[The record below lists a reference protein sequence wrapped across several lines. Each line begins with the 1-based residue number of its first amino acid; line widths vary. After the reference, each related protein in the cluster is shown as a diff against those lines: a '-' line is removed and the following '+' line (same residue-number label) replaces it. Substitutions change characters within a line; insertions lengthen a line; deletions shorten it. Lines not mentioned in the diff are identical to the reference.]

1 MKNLEKKKA
10 WERWREVVEFERRMR
25 IQLQGALKIMRR
37 MKNLEKKKAW
47 ERWREV
53 VEFERRMRIQL
64 QGALKIMRRDEE
76 SPRRRRRGS
85 DGWNSTRR
93 LRRGKTPFVS
103 RRWPSS
109 SSASCTGLRLAFSLG
124 GISSSSATKRFFR
137 KQQALK
143 RATAAGDTVIRQK
156 RKTLVALA
164 WRAWKYQMVD
174 QDKLASV
181 KQMLS
186 KRLSA
191 AKGTY
196 RARWW
201 AYVEHRRR
209 KLEKFSVAVDLHRR
223 WQKRAAFN
231 QWIESVHAAS
241 TEMEAKLAKAMEWAF
256 GASLSLT
263 MSKWRAL
270 VKGEKQRKM
279 AMQRMVGLLTGFG
292 LENLG
297 VHVLHAWREVCLEKQ
312 RGTAHLR
319 KADNHRRARVLDQA
333 FLSWKIQS
341 MPLSDADHA
350 KMLGQGADD
359 VWDHD
364 YDDKGDTTQVHA
376 QVLVRRTRAMFDG
389 LNFDSDE
396 DTQDLIEE
404 DRRATPG
411 TGMRGV
417 MSRAMKISQSGAGA
431 APKTATQ
438 SWALSDSDSDDDDTS
453 CRRREGWGEDVL
465 RAAGVKR
472 GGAYC
477 KIVRCEVHSTGG
489 QVLFGV
495 RRKGVDKKLT
505 YPRRRRRARGAVM
518 STRAR
523 ERVERS
529 PSFTCSR
536 RAPQGENRARLPRGP
551 KEIYAGDPSSRSA
564 RSAARVSVRSTL
576 SNGPNT
582 RLAHFLTADWIRRAT
597 KRAAASTACLASAH
611 RHRRRVCVERARGET
626 RVVVASCWGR
636 RAQAPANCLIPTST
650 DSAVA
655 SSPRNDDGRARA
667 RAPAAGGRDQA
678 PAATVRGAS
687 QGEGGGR
694 GGGGASLS
702 LSLSFSHARPRASLH
717 GSPRFPHLA
726 PRND

>member
-1 MKNLEKKKA
+1 MEFHEEIA
-10 WERWREVVEFERRMR
+10 ARENAIREQKVAIVLKR
-25 IQLQGALKIMRR
+25 IMHGDYVSRFHWVASHHPAQQAVLPQAAGAQARH
-37 MKNLEKKKAW
+37 
-47 ERWREV
+47 
-53 VEFERRMRIQL
+53 
-64 QGALKIMRRDEE
+64 
-76 SPRRRRRGS
+76 RRRRYCHS
-85 DGWNSTRR
+85 
-93 LRRGKTPFVS
+93 P
-103 RRWPSS
+103 
-109 SSASCTGLRLAFSLG
+109 
-124 GISSSSATKRFFR
+124 
-137 KQQALK
+137 
-143 RATAAGDTVIRQK
+143 K

-196 RARWW
+196 LARWW

-292 LENLG
+292 LDNLG

-389 LNFDSDE
+389 LNPDSDE

-417 MSRAMKISQSGAGA
+417 MSRAMKISQSGAGRR
-431 APKTATQ
+431 PKPLRNRGRSRTPTRMMTI
-438 SWALSDSDSDDDDTS
+438 LC
-453 CRRREGWGEDVL
+453 CRRREGWG
-465 RAAGVKR
+465 
-472 GGAYC
+472 GGC
-477 KIVRCEVHSTGG
+477 PPC
-489 QVLFGV
+489 
-495 RRKGVDKKLT
+495 
-505 YPRRRRRARGAVM
+505 RRRQARGCLLQIAGCG
-518 STRAR
+518 SLDRG
-523 ERVERS
+523 
-529 PSFTCSR
+529 PSF
-536 RAPQGENRARLPRGP
+536 
-551 KEIYAGDPSSRSA
+551 
-564 RSAARVSVRSTL
+564 VR
-576 SNGPNT
+576 
-582 RLAHFLTADWIRRAT
+582 
-597 KRAAASTACLASAH
+597 
-611 RHRRRVCVERARGET
+611 
-626 RVVVASCWGR
+626 
-636 RAQAPANCLIPTST
+636 
-650 DSAVA
+650 
-655 SSPRNDDGRARA
+655 
-667 RAPAAGGRDQA
+667 PAAKRC
-678 PAATVRGAS
+678 R
-687 QGEGGGR
+687 
-694 GGGGASLS
+694 
-702 LSLSFSHARPRASLH
+702 
-717 GSPRFPHLA
+717 
-726 PRND
+726 

>member
-1 MKNLEKKKA
+1 MRIQLQGALKIMRRMKNLEKKKA
-10 WERWREVVEFERRMR
+10 WERWKEVVEFERRMR

-47 ERWREV
+47 ERW
-53 VEFERRMRIQL
+53 VEFHEEIAARENAIREQKVAIVLKRIMH
-64 QGALKIMRRDEE
+64 GTTSRVFT
-76 SPRRRRRGS
+76 
-85 DGWNSTRR
+85 GWHLIIQRN
-93 LRRGKTPFVS
+93 
-103 RRWPSS
+103 
-109 SSASCTGLRLAFSLG
+109 
-124 GISSSSATKRFFR
+124 KRFFR

-196 RARWW
+196 LARWW

-209 KLEKFSVAVDLHRR
+209 KLEKFSVAMDLHRK

-292 LENLG
+292 LDNLG

-333 FLSWKIQS
+333 FLSWKVQS

-389 LNFDSDE
+389 LNPDSDE

-438 SWALSDSDSDDDDTS
+438 SWALSDSDSDDDDS
-453 CRRREGWGEDVL
+453 ML
-465 RAAGVKR
+465 SAARGVGGR
-472 GGAYC
+472 MSSVPPASSAGGAYC
-477 KIVRCEVHSTGG
+477 RSC
-489 QVLFGV
+489 
-495 RRKGVDKKLT
+495 
-505 YPRRRRRARGAVM
+505 GAKF
-518 STRAR
+518 TRPGAK
-523 ERVERS
+523 
-529 PSFTCSR
+529 FCSEC
-536 RAPQGENRARLPRGP
+536 GE
-551 KEIYAGDPSSRSA
+551 K
-564 RSAARVSVRSTL
+564 V
-576 SNGPNT
+576 
-582 RLAHFLTADWIRRAT
+582 
-597 KRAAASTACLASAH
+597 
-611 RHRRRVCVERARGET
+611 
-626 RVVVASCWGR
+626 
-636 RAQAPANCLIPTST
+636 
-650 DSAVA
+650 
-655 SSPRNDDGRARA
+655 
-667 RAPAAGGRDQA
+667 
-678 PAATVRGAS
+678 
-687 QGEGGGR
+687 
-694 GGGGASLS
+694 
-702 LSLSFSHARPRASLH
+702 
-717 GSPRFPHLA
+717 
-726 PRND
+726 